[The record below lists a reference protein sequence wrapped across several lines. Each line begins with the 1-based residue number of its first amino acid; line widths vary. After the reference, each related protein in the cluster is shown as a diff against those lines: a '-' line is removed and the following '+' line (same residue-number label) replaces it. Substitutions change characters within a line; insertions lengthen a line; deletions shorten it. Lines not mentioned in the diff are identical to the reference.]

1 VSRAVHDP
9 GHRDL
14 DIFVTVLGDGAPV
27 LVLRSKR
34 GKLLLEISS
43 RIRCPG
49 KNTLDVTGK
58 SMVTS

>member
-1 VSRAVHDP
+1 MSRAADDP
-9 GHRDL
+9 VRRNL
-14 DIFVTVLGDGAPV
+14 DTFALPCDGAPV
-27 LVLRSKR
+27 LVLRPKR

-49 KNTLDVTGK
+49 QNTLDVTGK